1 MSNLSEK
8 ELNSWRLIVTTL
20 ANYGLYDLLE
30 DEIATIAVALE
41 RKEEENE

>member
-1 MSNLSEK
+1 MTEK

-41 RKEEENE
+41 RRDREDE